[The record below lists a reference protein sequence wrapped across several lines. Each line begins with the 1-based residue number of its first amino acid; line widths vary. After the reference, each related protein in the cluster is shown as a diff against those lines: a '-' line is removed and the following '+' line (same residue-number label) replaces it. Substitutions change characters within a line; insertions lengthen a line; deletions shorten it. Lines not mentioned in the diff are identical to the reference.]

1 MNATINGYLDIHEN
15 VLTADKSVESKG
27 FSVPNWAGIVF
38 LGLVVFFFFHSLNLV
53 FCQVWPGMKLQC
65 TSTVKCL
72 KYR

>member
-38 LGLVVFFFFHSLNLV
+38 LGLVVFSFFIPLIWYF
-53 FCQVWPGMKLQC
+53 
-65 TSTVKCL
+65 VKYGL
-72 KYR
+72 E